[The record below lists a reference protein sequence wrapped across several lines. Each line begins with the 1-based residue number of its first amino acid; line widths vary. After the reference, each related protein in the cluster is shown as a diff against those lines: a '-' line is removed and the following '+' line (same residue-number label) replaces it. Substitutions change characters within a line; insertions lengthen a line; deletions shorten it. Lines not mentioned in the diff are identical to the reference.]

1 MMSSRHLIHTAFL
14 FILPLIV
21 AWFGLSVWAALLLV
35 AAVLLWRWLIVLSR
49 FVIPERRPA
58 IVLET
63 IAASHF
69 AEKVRWSLDR
79 LGVDYTE
86 VCSAGV
92 LGVMFTGR
100 TVPRLNIQTGIVR
113 SSIGNSAEI
122 LRYLWGEY
130 SAKLDTAGFLKPTPE
145 RLELEA
151 KLDRLG
157 RNLQQWIYYHV
168 LSDRR
173 LTLHLWG
180 ANHPAVPAWQRGL
193 MRALFPLTA
202 AYIRFALSISRKSYD
217 AACARTEALLA
228 EVETKL
234 ADGRLSILGGDQLN
248 YSDISFA
255 SIMGL
260 WLQPQNYGGGAAD
273 AALVAIDELPASMQ
287 SDIQRWSDDYPRAT
301 AFINRLYAQQRML

>member
-1 MMSSRHLIHTAFL
+1 MTSTRHLIHTAFL

-21 AWFGLSVWAALLLV
+21 AWFGLSVWAALLLIV
-35 AAVLLWRWLIVLSR
+35 AALLWRWLIVLSR
-49 FVIPERRPA
+49 FVVPEKRPA
-58 IVLET
+58 LVLET

-86 VCSAGV
+86 ACSAGLV
-92 LGVMFTGR
+92 GVMFTGR
-100 TVPRLNIQTGIVR
+100 TVPRLNFQTGIVR

-130 SAKLDTAGFLKPTPE
+130 SAKLDTAGFLEPTAD
-145 RLELEA
+145 RLALEA
-151 KLDRLG
+151 KLDRCG

-168 LSDRR
+168 LSDRN

-193 MRALFPLTA
+193 MRVLFPLTA
-202 AYIRFALSISRKSYD
+202 AYVRFALSISQQSYD

-228 EVETKL
+228 EVETRL
-234 ADGRLSILGGDQLN
+234 ADGRQSILGGDDLN
-248 YSDISFA
+248 YSDITFA

-260 WLQPQNYGGGAAD
+260 WLQPPNYGAGAAD
-273 AALVAIDELPASMQ
+273 DARVPIDELPVTLQA
-287 SDIQRWSDDYPRAT
+287 DIERWSDDYPRAT
-301 AFINRLYAQQRML
+301 AFINRLYAEERIL

>member
-1 MMSSRHLIHTAFL
+1 MIFSRQFIHTAFL
-14 FILPLIV
+14 LILPLIV
-21 AWFGLSVWAALLLV
+21 AWFGLSIWAALLLV
-35 AAVLLWRWLIVLSR
+35 VAGLLWRWLIVLSR
-49 FVIPERRPA
+49 FVIPEKHPA

-86 VCSAGV
+86 VCSAGL

-100 TVPRLNIQTGIVR
+100 TVPRLNFQTGIVR

-122 LRYLWGEY
+122 LRYLWGQY
-130 SAKLDTAGFLKPTPE
+130 SSNLETASFLQPTPE

-151 KLDRLG
+151 KLDRCG

-168 LSDRR
+168 LSDRK

-180 ANHPAVPAWQRGL
+180 ANHPAVPAWQRAL
-193 MRALFPLTA
+193 MRALFPITA
-202 AYIRFALSISRKSYD
+202 AYVRFALSVSRQSYD
-217 AACARTEALLA
+217 TACARTEALLA
-228 EVETKL
+228 EVETRL

-248 YSDISFA
+248 YSDITFA

-260 WLQPQNYGGGAAD
+260 WLQPKNYGAGAAD
-273 AALVAIDELPASMQ
+273 AARVAIDTLPATLQ
-287 SDIQRWSDDYPRAT
+287 SDIERWSDDYPRAT
-301 AFINRLYAQQRML
+301 DFINRLYAQERIL